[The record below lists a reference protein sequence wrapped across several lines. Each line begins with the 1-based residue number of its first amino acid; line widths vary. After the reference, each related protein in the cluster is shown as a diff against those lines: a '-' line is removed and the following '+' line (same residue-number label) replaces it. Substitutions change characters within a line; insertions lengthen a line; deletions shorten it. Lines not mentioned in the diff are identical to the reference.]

1 MIRKFLT
8 ATGCIFFLTSAVA
21 QEPQSSD
28 TLKLDK
34 LLDLSFEDLMNV
46 TVVTPTRNSQ
56 KQEQAP
62 ATVLVITKDLIELRG
77 YRNLAE
83 VLNDLPDFLV
93 KDKSDPQFYNP
104 VGIRGISRQDYFT
117 ILIDGVRISSPTN
130 EPLPVLENYPI
141 YLAKQIEVVYGP
153 GSALYGADA
162 MGGVINIITQK
173 TGEENE
179 LTATAIGGTQGYSNT
194 SLVLNR
200 NLKNGLKFCIAGL
213 YSYDAQPDFS
223 KSYPDYFRMGSH
235 ETGVFNTALGP
246 MTPRP
251 GTVNP
256 EFAAPLKAYN
266 VYSSIEKGGFSLM
279 LLHHYV
285 AVPTS
290 TTLSPDD
297 AVFNRNVF
305 YGHGVTTASANY
317 TTETGDLKSVSTL
330 TASFYEVNPKSNF
343 RNLYGGMEHGYKYS
357 TGSMQKIEQ
366 QLIYAFSEK
375 IGLTGGATYEIFQS
389 LPKTPELQ
397 YPVNRSRARSGVLLN
412 SVYDGNPGIE
422 AKFFPL
428 IYTNVGSYLQLQYNP
443 VKKMSFTLGGRY
455 DYNSRFGAT
464 VNPRIGAV
472 FQPFQKTTIKVLYGT
487 AYLAPSP
494 MVTYE
499 SYGSFYS
506 TDSGATYRSRH
517 WHLPNPNLK
526 PITSHTVEVSVNQK
540 IGKDVGI
547 TLTAYNTTIRNIIQN
562 VADEG
567 NTNLYGNKFLGW
579 EVDYIEV
586 PMNKSSQHNYGGN
599 LRVNATF
606 TVGRTRLMAYSS
618 LSYLE
623 GVESNLASSAND
635 VEQPAITPWQYR
647 LGIDGKYKLVN
658 FSVRLLQSGRQRM
671 NQLRPQD
678 EEKRETAAGY
688 SLVNVSA
695 GYTHKGYVTIF
706 MSIQNAL
713 NQRYVATLPR
723 NLDAEGSFQNLL
735 RATIGVRAKLE

>member
-8 ATGCIFFLTSAVA
+8 ATGCIFCLTSAIA
-21 QEPQSSD
+21 QEPGPSD

-34 LLDLSFEDLMNV
+34 LLNLSFEDLMNV

-56 KQEQAP
+56 KQEHAP

-83 VLNDLPDFLV
+83 VLNDLPDFLM

-104 VGIRGISRQDYFT
+104 VGARGISRQDYYT
-117 ILIDGVRISSPTN
+117 ILIDGVKISSPTN
-130 EPLPVLENYPI
+130 EPLPMLENYPI

-162 MGGVINIITQK
+162 MGGVINIITRK
-173 TGEENE
+173 AGKENE

-223 KSYPDYFRMGSH
+223 KSYPDDFRMGSH
-235 ETGVFNTALGP
+235 ETGVFNTAFGP
-246 MTPRP
+246 MTPRS

-256 EFAAPLKAYN
+256 AFQAPVKAYN
-266 VYSSIEKGGFSLM
+266 VYSSIEKGGFSMM
-279 LLHHYV
+279 LLHHYA

-297 AVFNRNVF
+297 GVFNRNVF
-305 YGHGVTTASANY
+305 YGHGVTTASASY
-317 TTETGDLKSVSTL
+317 MTEAGNLKSVSTL
-330 TASFYEVNPKSNF
+330 TTSFYEVNPKSNF

-375 IGLTGGATYEIFQS
+375 VALTGGATYEIFQS

-397 YPVNRSRARSGVLLN
+397 YPVSRSAAKRGVLLN

-428 IYTNVGSYLQLQYNP
+428 VYTNVGSYVQLQYNP
-443 VKKMSFTLGGRY
+443 VKKISFTLGGRY

-464 VNPRIGAV
+464 VNPRIGSV
-472 FQPFQKTTIKVLYGT
+472 FQPFQKTTIKLLYGT

-499 SYGSFYS
+499 SFGSFYS
-506 TDSGATYRSRH
+506 TDSGATYRSRL

-526 PITSHTVEVSVNQK
+526 PITSHTIEVSVNQK
-540 IGKDVGI
+540 IGKDVSI
-547 TLTAYNTTIRNIIQN
+547 TLTGYSTEIHNIIQI
-562 VADEG
+562 VADQG
-567 NTNLYGNKFLGW
+567 NTNLYDNKFLGW
-579 EVDYIEV
+579 DVDYIEV
-586 PMNKSSQHNYGGN
+586 PINKSSQHNYGGN
-599 LRVNATF
+599 LRANATF
-606 TVGRTRLMAYSS
+606 AVGQIKLMAYSS
-618 LSYLE
+618 LSYLQ
-623 GVESNLASSAND
+623 GMESKLVSSAGD
-635 VEQPAITPWQYR
+635 VEQPGITPWLYR
-647 LGIDGKYKLVN
+647 VGIDGKHKAIN

-671 NQLRPQD
+671 NQLRPEND
-678 EEKRETAAGY
+678 KKRETTDGY

-695 GYTHKGYVTIF
+695 GYKHKGYATVF

-713 NQRYVATLPR
+713 NQRYVATLTR
-723 NLDAEGSFQNLL
+723 DLDADGSFQNLL
-735 RATIGVRAKLE
+735 RATIGVRAEF

>member
-1 MIRKFLT
+1 MIRKLLT
-8 ATGCIFFLTSAVA
+8 ATGCIFCLASAIA
-21 QEPQSSD
+21 QEPRPSD

-34 LLDLSFEDLMNV
+34 LLNLSFEDLMNV

-104 VGIRGISRQDYFT
+104 VGVRGISRQDYFT

-130 EPLPVLENYPI
+130 EPLPILENYPI

-162 MGGVINIITQK
+162 MGGVINIITRK
-173 TGEENE
+173 AGKENE

-223 KSYPDYFRMGSH
+223 KSYPDHFRMSSH

-246 MTPRP
+246 MTPRA
-251 GTVNP
+251 GTVDP
-256 EFAAPLKAYN
+256 EFAAPVKAYN
-266 VYSSIEKGGFSLM
+266 VYSSIEKGGFSMM

-317 TTETGDLKSVSTL
+317 TTETGNVKSVSTL

-366 QLIYAFSEK
+366 QLIYTFSEK

-397 YPVNRSRARSGVLLN
+397 YPVSRSEARSGVLLN

-428 IYTNVGSYLQLQYNP
+428 VYTNVGSYVQLQYNP
-443 VKKMSFTLGGRY
+443 VKKISFTLGGRY

-464 VNPRIGAV
+464 VNPRIGSV

-499 SYGSFYS
+499 SFGSFYS
-506 TDSGATYRSRH
+506 TDSGATYRSRL

-526 PITSHTVEVSVNQK
+526 PITSQTVEVSVNQK
-540 IGKDVGI
+540 IGKDVSI
-547 TLTAYNTTIRNIIQN
+547 TLTAYNTKINNIIQI

-579 EVDYIEV
+579 DVDYIEV
-586 PMNKSSQHNYGGN
+586 PVNKSSQHNYGGN

-606 TVGRTRLMAYSS
+606 TIGQTKLMAYSS

-623 GVESNLASSAND
+623 GMESKLASSAND

-647 LGIDGKYKLVN
+647 LGMDGKYKAIN

-671 NQLRPQD
+671 NQLRPQN
-678 EEKRETAAGY
+678 EEKRETTAGY

-713 NQRYVATLPR
+713 NQRYVAALPR
-723 NLDAEGSFQNLL
+723 NLDVEGSFQNLL
-735 RATIGVRAKLE
+735 RATVGVRAEF